1 MNVLVY
7 SGPEV
12 LDTSTQ
18 SLQSLRSLLVP
29 NYAIQTI
36 NFQSLASQPWA
47 ANCAMLVL
55 PACRSALVPT
65 PPFASAIKSYVERGG
80 ALLALGASAR
90 RQARQPFAG
99 ETLEA
104 RMARMNVG
112 ASSASALRFSD
123 RTSGTLDVTL
133 PGHGEGSYRVDI
145 VEAQDGSTMSAM
157 LSGKAEIVE
166 IEGWKGAEVLG
177 RYGDRGSKEVAGVCC
192 PVGEGKVVF
201 WSALAD
207 HSLTEEPVKSILARP
222 DSQVPQQEL
231 ITAEAQRLKLL
242 RTSFASL
249 GLRLPS
255 DDRSLSRP
263 LPQFLTG
270 TPLKSKIIERITAA
284 LSATDLENGPHVLQD
299 SNDTFHFHAASEG
312 RKLLEEARTPSDAPS
327 DSSIWQPKHIIV
339 CTGGNLPSKDDTPLF
354 DISKYYAE
362 LDEARHKHVGPT
374 CTGSWGVGEALLYG
388 EVVTSTQTMLDK
400 NPRFMSLLPTPFL
413 SLATHQ
419 LAGRGRGG
427 NVWISPAGCLQFSLL
442 LYVPMQTLP
451 TYRVV
456 FVQYLFGLVVVE
468 ACRDA
473 GVLGKLGGKVRLK
486 WPNDIYVVLDDGE
499 KRKIGGVLVNTS
511 FNGGSV
517 EVIIGCGLNVLN
529 PPPTT
534 SLQQLVP
541 PDVDIRLSM
550 ERTAAVIM
558 AKFEEMWNTFLI
570 NRGSFAPFMDLY
582 LERWLHSDQL
592 VTLTTTNPPQQVRVV
607 GITPN
612 HGLLRTMPERGGWS
626 GGNGGE
632 FIDLQP
638 DGNSFDLMAGLIKT
652 KS

>member
-12 LDTSTQ
+12 LDTSLSQT
-18 SLQSLRSLLVP
+18 LQTLRSLLVP

-36 NFQSLASQPWA
+36 NTQAISSQPWA
-47 ANCAMLVL
+47 SNCAMLVL
-55 PACRSALVPT
+55 PACRAALVPAA
-65 PPFASAIKSYVERGG
+65 PFTSALKAYVEHGG
-80 ALLALGASAR
+80 VLLAFGAGAR
-90 RQARQPFAG
+90 RQARQAFTG

-112 ASSASALRFSD
+112 ASSVAALRFVD
-123 RTSGTLDVTL
+123 RASGTLEVTL
-133 PGHGEGSYRVDI
+133 PGHGEESLRVYQLEAKDRSTAEGI
-145 VEAQDGSTMSAM
+145 VMA
-157 LSGKAEIVE
+157 GKAEITDATD
-166 IEGWKGAEVLG
+166 WKGAEVLA
-177 RYGDRGSKEVAGVCC
+177 RYGDGRTNPVAGVCC
-192 PVGEGKVVF
+192 PVGEGKL
-201 WSALAD
+201 ALWTALID
-207 HSLTEEPVKSILARP
+207 HCLAEEPVKSLVTQSNDHASLDLAA
-222 DSQVPQQEL
+222 
-231 ITAEAQRLKLL
+231 AESQRLVLL
-242 RTSFASL
+242 QTSLTAL

-255 DDRSLSRP
+255 NESSVARP
-263 LPQFLTG
+263 LPQFLTCVP
-270 TPLKSKIIERITAA
+270 TKPDIVERIAAA
-284 LSATDLENGPHVLQD
+284 LSIKELEKGPHVLQD
-299 SNDTFHFHAASEG
+299 DNDTFQFHAASEG
-312 RKLLEEARTPSDAPS
+312 PKLLEEARTSHSSADPST
-327 DSSIWQPKHIIV
+327 WQPKHVVI
-339 CTGGNLPSKDDTPLF
+339 CTGGHIPLKDDTPLF
-354 DISKYYAE
+354 DIATYYTELEASRRKY
-362 LDEARHKHVGPT
+362 VGPA
-374 CTGSWGVGEALLYG
+374 CPEPWGVGEALLYG

-400 NPRFMSLLPTPFL
+400 NPRLMSLLPTPLL

-456 FVQYLFGLVVVE
+456 FVQYLFGLAVVE

-473 GVLGKLGGKVRLK
+473 GVLGKLGDRVRLK
-486 WPNDIYVVLDDGE
+486 WPNDIYAVLDNGE

-511 FNGGSV
+511 FNGGAV

-529 PPPTT
+529 PPPIT
-534 SLQQLVP
+534 SLQQMVP
-541 PDVDIRLSM
+541 PDMDTKLSI

-558 AKFEEMWNTFLI
+558 AKFEEMWVTFLT

-592 VTLTTTNPPQQVRVV
+592 VTLTTTNPPQQVRIV

-612 HGLLRTMPERGGWS
+612 HGLLRTMPERDGWS
-626 GGNGGE
+626 GGGTGE

-638 DGNSFDLMAGLIKT
+638 DGNSFDLMAGLIKS